1 MRPGSNRT
9 APVVNDS
16 LSLAGLPPEAFDD
29 VLGNRS
35 ALEWVID
42 QHRVKPGRPGEPPSD
57 PNRPD
62 DPEALF
68 RLVER
73 VVRVSVETVRLI
85 RSLPDPGLGPQ
96 SVPTSAPATA

>member
-1 MRPGSNRT
+1 M
-9 APVVNDS
+9 NDS
-16 LSLAGLPPEAFDD
+16 LSLAGLPPAAMDYI
-29 VLGNRS
+29 LGNRS
-35 ALEWVID
+35 ALEWMIAPSG
-42 QHRVKPGRPGEPPSD
+42 QAGRAPSD

-62 DPEALF
+62 DPEALV